1 VGVAK
6 KASRRDLNKQKSRQ
20 SILKA
25 SRRLFSKNGYEETSM
40 DEVAEKAEV
49 SRATLYNYFPNKESL
64 LMGTAEEE
72 LEKVHGSL
80 LFELKDVRRAD
91 EKIFKVLEVFVL
103 DSLMYLN
110 LSRKITY
117 LNSCED
123 SKLYAT
129 RVDMNHIIGD
139 LVVEARDQGLFRLD
153 VPVSD
158 VVDII
163 MSVYLMAQFQWKDVD
178 RYSSE
183 ECARKLGRILA
194 LTLRGVYADA
204 GAVFVPVGEP
214 VCEPGGRPDDGP
226 AA

>member
-1 VGVAK
+1 MEREVGVAK

-25 SRRLFSKNGYEETSM
+25 SRRLFSVNGYEETSM

-80 LFELKDVRRAD
+80 RIELKDVKRAD

-129 RVDMNHIIGD
+129 RVDMNQIIGD

-153 VPVSD
+153 IPVPD

-163 MSVYLMAQFQWKDVD
+163 MSVYLMTQFQWKDVAQ
-178 RYSSE
+178 YSSE
-183 ECARKLGRILA
+183 ERALKLGRILA
-194 LTLRGVYADA
+194 LTLRGVYADD
-204 GAVFVPVGEP
+204 
-214 VCEPGGRPDDGP
+214 EPG
-226 AA
+226 AARR